1 MKNLIKTLSVML
13 ILIATCLSLVAC
25 DGGVTETTKSGL
37 TLKKFKG
44 DDFYTVVDYVA
55 EEGDEV
61 LDLGAFNADG
71 VVIGRIKTGAF
82 DGNQSI
88 KELVIPSTVT
98 EMDKGALRGMKG
110 LAKLTVPFVGASKLA
125 DAYYN
130 QTPASPDKA
139 VDGERNF
146 AYIFGSDA
154 YEGGA
159 VVACNYGVTSDVSYY
174 IPATLRQVTVKAEG
188 EYQIPMYAFNGLTQI
203 TKVVLEGNITA
214 IGEYAFEGF
223 ATLKSINIPA
233 TVKNIY
239 ANAFNGCAKLD
250 EEGLK
255 IDAGCAFDLIGE
267 KAFIGTALTK
277 LDLNVK
283 EIGESAFAKLGLTE
297 VKIAGATKIGAYAF
311 YNCESLTTA
320 TINEGAEISATAF
333 IGTNV

>member
-1 MKNLIKTLSVML
+1 ML
-13 ILIATCLSLVAC
+13 MAVLMCLSFAAC

-55 EEGDEV
+55 QEGDEV
-61 LDLGAFNADG
+61 LDLGDYNADD
-71 VVIGRIKTGAF
+71 VVIGRIKAGAF

-98 EMDKGALRGMKG
+98 EMDKGALKGMKS
-110 LAKLTVPFVGASKLA
+110 LSKLTIPFVGATKVA

-146 AYIFGSDA
+146 AYIFGSDE

-159 VVACNYGVTSDVSYY
+159 VVACNYGASSDVSYY

-203 TKVVLEGNITA
+203 TKVQLSGNITA

-223 ATLKSINIPA
+223 ATLKSVNIPA
-233 TVKNIY
+233 SVKNIY
-239 ANAFNGCAKLD
+239 SNAFNGCSKLD
-250 EEGLK
+250 DAGLVLE
-255 IDAGCAFDLIGE
+255 DGCAFDLIGE

-277 LDLNVK
+277 IDLNVK
-283 EIGESAFAKLGLTE
+283 VVGESAFAKLGLTE
-297 VKIAGATKIGAYAF
+297 VKIAGATEIGAYAF
-311 YNCESLTTA
+311 YNCEKLA
-320 TINEGAEISATAF
+320 TVLINDGAEVHATAF
-333 IGTNV
+333 LGTNA